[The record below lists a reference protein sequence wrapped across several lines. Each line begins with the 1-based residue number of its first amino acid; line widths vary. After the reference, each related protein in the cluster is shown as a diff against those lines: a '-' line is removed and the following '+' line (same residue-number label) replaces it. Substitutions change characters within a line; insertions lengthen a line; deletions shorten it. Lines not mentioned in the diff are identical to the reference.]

1 MKSGCLCV
9 SECGVLKLSTGDD
22 TPHRCHSETT
32 CNTHS
37 QTYWKTHSHT
47 LKPTHLSGG
56 FEIELGLG
64 TNTPNNYPSLLR
76 LVIHFAWIYSHLP
89 LFFPF
94 FPLLLCSTFHILT
107 SLFSPPSQV
116 MVSFP
121 WALRQNVT
129 IQQSCVWLMAA
140 DACHIMS
147 TLWLLLSASGTLYP
161 MNAIFFLYF
170 CNDEIWAAANVD
182 VWRRGKHIRKACFSI
197 FYSIVF
203 LIVWEFLSIV
213 KKGKVRAGHSRV
225 WMAQPNSIAILS
237 FPNIFT

>member
-1 MKSGCLCV
+1 MIVCIRVKSDRKVMLMYDLTIKSWRTMKSGCLCV

-89 LFFPF
+89 LFFPSSSV
-94 FPLLLCSTFHILT
+94 PHST
-107 SLFSPPSQV
+107 FSPPSFLLPHRWWYLSLGPSDKMWQYSNHASDLWQQ
-116 MVSFP
+116 MP
-121 WALRQNVT
+121 VT
-129 IQQSCVWLMAA
+129 
-140 DACHIMS
+140 
-147 TLWLLLSASGTLYP
+147 
-161 MNAIFFLYF
+161 
-170 CNDEIWAAANVD
+170 
-182 VWRRGKHIRKACFSI
+182 
-197 FYSIVF
+197 
-203 LIVWEFLSIV
+203 
-213 KKGKVRAGHSRV
+213 
-225 WMAQPNSIAILS
+225 
-237 FPNIFT
+237 

>member
-89 LFFPF
+89 LFFSF
-94 FPLLLCSTFHILT
+94 FSLLLCSTFHILT

-161 MNAIFFLYF
+161 MNAIFFYTFAMMKYEQQQMLM
-170 CNDEIWAAANVD
+170 CEEEEN
-182 VWRRGKHIRKACFSI
+182 I
-197 FYSIVF
+197 FVRLVF
-203 LIVWEFLSIV
+203 LFFIPLF
-213 KKGKVRAGHSRV
+213 
-225 WMAQPNSIAILS
+225 
-237 FPNIFT
+237 F